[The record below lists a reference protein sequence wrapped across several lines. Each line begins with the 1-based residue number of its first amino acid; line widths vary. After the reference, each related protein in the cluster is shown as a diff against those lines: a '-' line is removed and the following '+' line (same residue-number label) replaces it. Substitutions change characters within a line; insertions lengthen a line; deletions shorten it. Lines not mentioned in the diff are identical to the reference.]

1 MAGNKAL
8 QKFKDSKIP
17 KKGKGKVIIE
27 IPIYKEPNTQ
37 STIIGKLSKNVEI
50 NWISKSICDER
61 EWIRCD
67 EKNNFGYIVGYEK
80 DGKCNIDISSIKEIK
95 EKKKKEN
102 NFEIKINENIP
113 ITKEEIILGD
123 EALRE
128 ILTEDDKKKDKD
140 DDSKNNSTGIEENY
154 FDFGNKSDASSIEE
168 NKSKTSEI
176 KIQEENW
183 DNFFEDDV
191 SKIDF
196 VKYEND
202 KLMNEILCK
211 FEEENKQLKEE
222 NKSHPNDKDKEKN
235 DENSVYKALSSII
248 DVLPGNENL
257 SKKDNLMDALNLIP
271 GGKKEDKKEKKD
283 KKDKKEEDNI
293 RKSKTIG
300 GKGKN
305 NPKNFSREGADFK
318 QALKDAK
325 RMNNKK

>member
-1 MAGNKAL
+1 MQYRYQFHKR
-8 QKFKDSKIP
+8 D
-17 KKGKGKVIIE
+17 KG
-27 IPIYKEPNTQ
+27 
-37 STIIGKLSKNVEI
+37 
-50 NWISKSICDER
+50 
-61 EWIRCD
+61 
-67 EKNNFGYIVGYEK
+67 
-80 DGKCNIDISSIKEIK
+80 
-95 EKKKKEN
+95 KKKKDN

-202 KLMNEILCK
+202 KLLKEILC
-211 FEEENKQLKEE
+211 QIKEE
-222 NKSHPNDKDKEKN
+222 NNNQS
-235 DENSVYKALSSII
+235 EN
-248 DVLPGNENL
+248 E
-257 SKKDNLMDALNLIP
+257 
-271 GGKKEDKKEKKD
+271 KKER
-283 KKDKKEEDNI
+283 I
-293 RKSKTIG
+293 
-300 GKGKN
+300 
-305 NPKNFSREGADFK
+305 FK
-318 QALKDAK
+318 
-325 RMNNKK
+325 